1 MAANTDDGALFLAKK
16 FGGIVLIILGILGI
30 AVGLE
35 YRSTEL
41 SIGLA
46 VLGGIALVCGVGL
59 LVLKI
64 LRPTLSPDSWRPC
77 GCLRITPCSG
87 HPP

>member
-1 MAANTDDGALFLAKK
+1 MAANTDDGAMFLVKK
-16 FGGIVLIILGILGI
+16 FGGFVLIILGVIGI

-35 YRSTEL
+35 YRTTDL

-46 VLGGIALVCGVGL
+46 ALGGLALVCGMGL

-64 LRPTLSPDSWRPC
+64 VRRNV
-77 GCLRITPCSG
+77 G
-87 HPP
+87 